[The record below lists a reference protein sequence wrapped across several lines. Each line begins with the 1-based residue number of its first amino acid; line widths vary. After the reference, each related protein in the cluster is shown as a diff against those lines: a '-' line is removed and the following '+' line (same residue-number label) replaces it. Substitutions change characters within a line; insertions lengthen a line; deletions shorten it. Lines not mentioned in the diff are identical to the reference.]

1 MVPFY
6 RRLHDAIR
14 AHDNEKLLLYDSGME
29 IGDRLAAAGTPL
41 KKRTVQDAL
50 KQLKEAGAGL
60 DEAVLDGR
68 GTTAYSLPEAA

>member
-29 IGDRLAAAGTPL
+29 IGDRLTTPVGFGSGPVGP
-41 KKRTVQDAL
+41 KYDTEQAL
-50 KQLKEAGAGL
+50 
-60 DEAVLDGR
+60 VLHNYNVLCDRASSGPYA
-68 GTTAYSLPEAA
+68 T